1 MILIFLIVCL
11 LAFCSQTLT
20 INLGAVAGECAK
32 SFCSD
37 KDGLLLWLD
46 IQPYCHP
53 VRSSNK
59 SVSRKLSS
67 QNGWTVDKTFAGI
80 FCSIMAIIGLLV
92 GSTWNNWKF
101 QREHDDL
108 YRNGYEPINSVDV
121 EDDDSVNPRSVGS
134 FKTSEGHFVQE
145 LRRLK

>member
-1 MILIFLIVCL
+1 
-11 LAFCSQTLT
+11 
-20 INLGAVAGECAK
+20 
-32 SFCSD
+32 
-37 KDGLLLWLD
+37 
-46 IQPYCHP
+46 
-53 VRSSNK
+53 
-59 SVSRKLSS
+59 
-67 QNGWTVDKTFAGI
+67 
-80 FCSIMAIIGLLV
+80 MAIIGLLV